1 MLQIGSWMSFQ
12 DKEGNWHNSQVT
24 LLNDEGDVFYELGSP
39 NDVKPI
45 PLTKEI
51 LLNNNFIEA
60 DEFCFQSPEGMFVTI
75 KPNYPEMIY
84 DVFAYTPFQIHQPA
98 VNCYYVHT
106 LQFYYKAI
114 FNKDLKLTLNGEK
127 NL

>member
-51 LLNNNFIEA
+51 LLNNNFTEA
-60 DEFCFQSPEGMFVTI
+60 TEFCFQSPEGMLVTI

-84 DVFAYTPFQIHQPA
+84 NVPFAHTA

-106 LQFYYKAI
+106 LQFYYKAA
-114 FNKDLKLTLNGEK
+114 FNKDLILTLNGK
-127 NL
+127 NNL